1 MQTVLVVD
9 DEADVR
15 LIARMV
21 LQAEG
26 LEVREVPS
34 GEAALADLDA
44 HGLPDL
50 LLVDVRLPGIDG
62 WELLRS
68 VRADPARAHVPVV
81 VFTADLGARSE
92 APTQLLE
99 RDVMLVKP
107 FQVDDLLAAVRNALP
122 AAR

>member
-1 MQTVLVVD
+1 VQTVLVVD

-44 HGLPDL
+44 NGLPDL

-68 VRADPARAHVPVV
+68 VRADPARAGVPVV

-92 APTQLLE
+92 APTQLLD

-107 FQVDDLLAAVRNALP
+107 FQVDELLAAVRNALP